1 METKLK
7 RRITESGFKQVWI
20 ANKIG
25 ITTAALSYYVNGLRV
40 PPDVL
45 ARLADVLN
53 CEPAE
58 LVGNVEEVTA

>member
-1 METKLK
+1 MTNLKSKLK
-7 RRITESGFKQVWI
+7 ACGERQGVI
-20 ANKIG
+20 ARKCG
-25 ITTAALSYYVNGLRV
+25 LSDAMLSLYSNGLRV

-45 ARLADVLN
+45 ARLADVLD

>member
-1 METKLK
+1 VTKLRK
-7 RRITESGFKQVWI
+7 YMDDR
-20 ANKIG
+20 G
-25 ITTAALSYYVNGLRV
+25 IKHTFVAQKVGISKALLSLYVNGLRV